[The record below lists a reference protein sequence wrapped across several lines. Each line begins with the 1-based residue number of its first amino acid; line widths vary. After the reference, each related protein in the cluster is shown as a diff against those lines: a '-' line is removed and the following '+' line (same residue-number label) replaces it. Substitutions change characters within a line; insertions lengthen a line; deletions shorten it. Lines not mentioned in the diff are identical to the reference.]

1 MENIRNFALIAHID
15 HGKSTL
21 ADRLMEATG
30 LLPPLAQP
38 PPASLAFGGSSSRPS
53 SPRIDRME
61 LETERGVTI
70 KLKAV
75 RMSVNAQLMVNGEW
89 QIVTNHKPLTINHLP
104 VQHFVLN
111 MIDTPGH
118 ADFSYE
124 VSRSLAACEGV
135 LLLVDATQGV
145 QAQTLSHLEKAR
157 ELGLAVVGVVNKV
170 DSPLA
175 RVEETEKEMR
185 QLGVEGKI
193 LRISALEGIGVG
205 DVLAEIIERIPAPCG
220 ELAEPFR
227 ALVFDSIFD
236 PHLGVLAYVR
246 VVDGKLETGNH
257 RFRRGPVTA
266 MSGIPQAAVTKGG
279 SLKHEK
285 KIRLLGAE
293 REAGVKEIGY
303 LNPDR
308 SPAGSLIAGEVG
320 YLATGLRDPR
330 AVRVGDTVVLSSEF
344 QVTGVTGVKPLPGYK
359 PPQSFVFASFFAKN
373 AEFEEFRK
381 ALQTL
386 RLEEPAISVEEI
398 SSTAFGRGFRI
409 GFLGTFHLEIV
420 KERLEREFGLELVV
434 TKPTVA
440 FRGLKEEPWIILTI
454 LTPSEYLSGVV
465 RLAAERRGRLG
476 EIETLGNRLK
486 ISVELPLLEFV
497 RGFYDALKSISRGYA
512 SLSWEFSGYRPAELA
527 ELEIL
532 VHGEPVEGLAETV
545 LREEAGRIG
554 REKIKKLK
562 EILPQ
567 QLFSYAIQA
576 RVAAPASNH
585 EASRVGGGRGGKII
599 AREDISAVSK
609 DVLAKLSG
617 GHVERKMK
625 KISEQKKGKKR
636 LAKFGKVEIPPEA
649 FLV

>member
-21 ADRLMEATG
+21 ADRLMEKAG
-30 LLPPLAQP
+30 LLPSIAHSSDR
-38 PPASLAFGGSSSRPS
+38 PAT
-53 SPRIDRME
+53 PRIDRME

-75 RMSVNAQLMVNGEW
+75 RMEYTGDKGSRGDKGQHGLASAAPDTPVPPDAP
-89 QIVTNHKPLTINHLP
+89 VTLVDPRP
-104 VQHFVLN
+104 FVLN

-157 ELGLAVVGVVNKV
+157 ELGLAVIGVVNKV

-193 LRISALEGIGVG
+193 LRISALEGIGI
-205 DVLAEIIERIPAPCG
+205 DEVLAAIIERIPAPRG

-236 PHLGVLAYVR
+236 AHLGVLAYVR

-257 RFRRGPVTA
+257 RFQRGPA
-266 MSGIPQAAVTKGG
+266 KGG
-279 SLKHEK
+279 GLKHEK
-285 KIRLLGAE
+285 KVRFLKVE

-308 SPAGSLIAGEVG
+308 SPAESLIAGEVG
-320 YLATGLRDPR
+320 YLATGLRDPK
-330 AVRVGDTVVLSSEF
+330 AVRVGDTVSLINQLTNQPVN
-344 QVTGVTGVKPLPGYK
+344 PLPGYK
-359 PPQSFVFASFFAKN
+359 PPQSFVFASFFAEN
-373 AEFEEFRK
+373 AEFEEFQK

-454 LTPSEYLSGVV
+454 LTPSEYLSGVA

-476 EIETLGNRLK
+476 ETETLGNRLK
-486 ISVELPLLEFV
+486 IAIELPLLEFV
-497 RGFYDALKSISRGYA
+497 RGFYNALKSISRGYA

-545 LREEAGRIG
+545 RREGAERIG

-562 EILPQ
+562 EILPRQ
-567 QLFSYAIQA
+567 QFAYAVQA
-576 RVAAPASNH
+576 KV
-585 EASRVGGGRGGKII
+585 GGKII

-625 KISEQKKGKKR
+625 KLQEQKKGKKK
-636 LAKFGKVEIPPEA
+636 LAKFGKVEVPPEA